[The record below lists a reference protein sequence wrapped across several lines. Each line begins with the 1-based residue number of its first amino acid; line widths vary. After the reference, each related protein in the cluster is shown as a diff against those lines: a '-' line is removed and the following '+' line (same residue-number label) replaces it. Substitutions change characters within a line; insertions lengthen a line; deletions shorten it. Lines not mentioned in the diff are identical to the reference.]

1 MALGGVPGVF
11 VGLGFFA
18 KQGEVLLI
26 IPALLVLL
34 AVVSPRSWKVK
45 LGQSLATVV
54 AMVVSAG
61 WYIVAVALWPS
72 SSRPY
77 IGGSTNNFMWDLTLG
92 DNGFSRLSG
101 NGSAPGDGA
110 GGVPGDGAGQGGS
123 SVSDAAQ
130 GAASAVNDGMAQ
142 TGSSGQGIP
151 CRKAD
156 PPEAAVMVAR
166 RFLVNRA
173 FSGCLTSS

>member
-1 MALGGVPGVF
+1 MF

-77 IGGSTNNFMWDLTLG
+77 IGGSTNNFIWDLTLG
-92 DNGFSRLSG
+92 ITDSA
-101 NGSAPGDGA
+101 GSVVTV
-110 GGVPGDGAGQGGS
+110 VPPA
-123 SVSDAAQ
+123 
-130 GAASAVNDGMAQ
+130 MAQ
-142 TGSSGQGIP
+142 VAFPVMAQVKGVVRFPTPLRALLLLSTTVWL
-151 CRKAD
+151 RL
-156 PPEAAVMVAR
+156 EALGRGYHAAR
-166 RFLVNRA
+166 RIPRRRRSWWRDVFW
-173 FSGCLTSS
+173 